1 MEQILK
7 PDNISLEE
15 WNELNNKEREERV
28 FGKETETPGF
38 VDLNKV
44 DFDLLVK
51 ELEKQYMF
59 SSNGDAYVI
68 NKLITFYKNNK

>member
-1 MEQILK
+1 MIR
-7 PDNISLEE
+7 PDDIPEE
-15 WNELNNKEREERV
+15 LWNELTNKEKIERTSGV
-28 FGKETETPGF
+28 EIETPGF

-59 SSNGDAYVI
+59 LSSMEAYVI
-68 NKLITFYKNNK
+68 NKLITFYRENKK